1 MWDQYPV
8 SLQVV
13 VTLSSQ
19 ILDMELSPL
28 HVYVHVVP
36 VSIGSVEQLRE
47 AVFESGFT
55 RLSQRSE
62 VVGSVRRL

>member
-1 MWDQYPV
+1 M
-8 SLQVV
+8 SLHVV

-36 VSIGSVEQLRE
+36 VSIGSAEQLRE
-47 AVFESGFT
+47 AAFESGFT